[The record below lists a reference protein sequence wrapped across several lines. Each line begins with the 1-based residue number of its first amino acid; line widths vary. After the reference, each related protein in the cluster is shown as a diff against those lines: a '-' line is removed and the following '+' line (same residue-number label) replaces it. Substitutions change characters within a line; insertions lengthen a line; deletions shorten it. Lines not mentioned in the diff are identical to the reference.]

1 MLLLGRDSATVVAD
15 LSFPALEY
23 AENHKRTKCD
33 MKIQPHHPGAP
44 ACVSLRMSRAST
56 HLPMYSDARPG
67 RFTRKWLVW
76 LVLVV
81 LAFMLCLLR
90 WGGYLLVSTDTLPSH
105 TDAAVALQ
113 GSISAQILR
122 IDGAVRLLQQ
132 GLTERVLLSVPRQS
146 YWGESIPP
154 VARRYLHT
162 KYGENVADRVYFCE
176 VGPEVNSTEHE
187 AKAVSA
193 CIKQHR
199 WRAIVLVTSNYHTRR
214 AGYLWRE
221 ALKAEN
227 PQVSV
232 WVYGVP
238 DPTFEPAGWWRE
250 RLYAKTWVLEVAKLV
265 ETCLFG

>member
-1 MLLLGRDSATVVAD
+1 MRISPDQVI
-15 LSFPALEY
+15 PRRY
-23 AENHKRTKCD
+23 
-33 MKIQPHHPGAP
+33 
-44 ACVSLRMSRAST
+44 RAV
-56 HLPMYSDARPG
+56 
-67 RFTRKWLVW
+67 RKWIFGS
-76 LVLVV
+76 V
-81 LAFMLCLLR
+81 LAGGIGFLCLLR
-90 WGGYLLVSTDTLPSH
+90 WGGYLLIATDPLPNH
-105 TDAAVALQ
+105 VDAAVILQ
-113 GSISAQILR
+113 GSISSQIVR
-122 IDGAVRLLQQ
+122 IAGAVSLLQ
-132 GLTERVLLSVPRQS
+132 GGRVGRVLLSVPRQS

-199 WRAIVLVTSNYHTRR
+199 WRAIVLVNSNYHTRR
-214 AGYLWRE
+214 AGFLWRE

-250 RLYAKTWVLEVAKLV
+250 RLYAK
-265 ETCLFG
+265 